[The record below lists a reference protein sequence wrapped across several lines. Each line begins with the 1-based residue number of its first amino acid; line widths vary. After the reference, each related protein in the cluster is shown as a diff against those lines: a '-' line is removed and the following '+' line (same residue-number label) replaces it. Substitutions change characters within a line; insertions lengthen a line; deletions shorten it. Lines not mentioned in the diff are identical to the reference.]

1 MKTFI
6 LAAAASAVVVAAA
19 PTKKTVTLNNGVEM
33 PLVALGTWQYDNST
47 ARDAIKLALP
57 LGFTHIDTAENYAN
71 QWGVGEALAGVPRDS
86 YFLTSKTVPCTADTE
101 EACYNQTMS
110 DFAGDLVALQLDHV
124 DLMLLHGPAH
134 RGTGS
139 CDAAACE
146 KDRGQWKAYQEL
158 YKQGKAKAI
167 GVSNYCVSCFDC
179 LLGAEGV
186 TVVPAVNQVAFHVGM
201 GDDPLGLASYCE
213 KKGIVLQAY
222 SPLGTGQ
229 LISDAGLAAIGQA
242 HGKSGPQVALK
253 WIVQKG
259 IPLATKANE
268 TAYLKEDIDV
278 FDWTLS
284 DAEMA
289 ALSARTSPL
298 SPFGPSW
305 ACSA

>member
-1 MKTFI
+1 MKGVV
-6 LAAAASAVVVAAA
+6 LAAAGCSVLAAN
-19 PTKKTVTLNNGVEM
+19 PTVTLNNGVEM
-33 PLVALGTWQYDNST
+33 PLVALGTWQYDNAT
-47 ARDAIKLALP
+47 ATEAIKLALP
-57 LGFTHIDTAENYAN
+57 LGFTHIDTAENYGN
-71 QWGVGEALAGVPRDS
+71 QWGVGKALAGVPRDS

-101 EACYNQTMS
+101 EACFNQTMS
-110 DFAGDLVALQLDHV
+110 DFAGDLEALKLDYV

-134 RGTGS
+134 RGSGK

-167 GVSNYCVSCFDC
+167 GVSNYCVSCFSC
-179 LLGAEGV
+179 LLGQPGV

-201 GDDPLGLASYCE
+201 GVDPLGLVSYCKE
-213 KKGIVLQAY
+213 KGIVVQAY
-222 SPLGTGQ
+222 SPLGNGQ
-229 LISDAGLAAIGQA
+229 LISDAGLAAVGKA

-268 TAYLKEDIDV
+268 TEYLKEDIDV
-278 FDWTLS
+278 FDWTLT

-289 ALSARTSPL
+289 ALDARTSPL